1 MPLVRP
7 GSFCL
12 CDIGGGGRFAVL
24 ELSRARAAKPRTPWR
39 RRPLSCKRRATKG
52 DRAEKIARLRA
63 EAVSKLAD
71 IEANQKKGRPTTAV
85 ASRKAA
91 LHSRIKKLDRN
102 IIPGAADEAA
112 ASSKKSAEQL
122 AADARD
128 NAPHHAAPT
137 QLPLG
142 GRPAAMRSVL
152 GRCRAG
158 RALRSPP
165 CTPWGSSSLTSL
177 NFHGS

>member
-1 MPLVRP
+1 M
-7 GSFCL
+7 
-12 CDIGGGGRFAVL
+12 L
-24 ELSRARAAKPRTPWR
+24 ELSRARAAKPRTRQTTWR

-63 EAVSKLAD
+63 EAASKLAE
-71 IEANQKKGRPTTAV
+71 IEAKQTKGRPTTAV

-137 QLPLG
+137 QLPSG
-142 GRPAAMRSVL
+142 GRPAATQSVL

-165 CTPWGSSSLTSL
+165 STLWGSSSLAYL